1 MIDRLYVIPARMK
14 STRFPGKP
22 LAKIWGKEMILLT
35 YERILSAGIN
45 KENIVVAIDTD
56 KDLMNLMIAN
66 DIKYEIIND
75 AVTGTDRVAEVARR
89 IEARYYINLQGDEP
103 LMPVENILEMAR
115 FNFSNYNA
123 VIGYSRIKSINTQNS
138 PKVPK
143 LVFSPTNRLLYISR
157 SPIPGSK
164 SDINSNLGFKQVC
177 IYGFERQVLLKYYK
191 NKKTPLEEIEDIE
204 ILRLLEYDVDVKC
217 IEVKDSGISVD
228 YREDIEY
235 IEKNY
240 EKNNY
245 MGL

>member
-75 AVTGTDRVAEVARR
+75 AVTGTDRVAEVGA
-89 IEARYYINLQGDEP
+89 ELKKARYYINLQGDEP

-115 FNFSNYNA
+115 FNFSNYDA

-138 PKVPK
+138 PKSTK
-143 LVFSPTNRLLYISR
+143 TSILAN
-157 SPIPGSK
+157 K
-164 SDINSNLGFKQVC
+164 SFTVYN
-177 IYGFERQVLLKYYK
+177 
-191 NKKTPLEEIEDIE
+191 
-204 ILRLLEYDVDVKC
+204 
-217 IEVKDSGISVD
+217 
-228 YREDIEY
+228 
-235 IEKNY
+235 
-240 EKNNY
+240 
-245 MGL
+245 

>member
-103 LMPVENILEMAR
+103 LMPVENIYNFRLHWVHPASPSMLDMA
-115 FNFSNYNA
+115 FS
-123 VIGYSRIKSINTQNS
+123 ILCSLYSTS
-138 PKVPK
+138 
-143 LVFSPTNRLLYISR
+143 
-157 SPIPGSK
+157 
-164 SDINSNLGFKQVC
+164 
-177 IYGFERQVLLKYYK
+177 
-191 NKKTPLEEIEDIE
+191 
-204 ILRLLEYDVDVKC
+204 LR
-217 IEVKDSGISVD
+217 
-228 YREDIEY
+228 
-235 IEKNY
+235 
-240 EKNNY
+240 
-245 MGL
+245 